1 MKTPSKASPWTILD
15 LLRWITADFR
25 DRRIESPRAGAEILL
40 AHALGLRRI
49 DLYIRYDQ
57 PLTPDERDRLRALI
71 RRRRRREPVAYI
83 VGKRDFWTLTLSV
96 NPDVLIPRPDTESL
110 VEAALDELPTDG
122 ATWRVLDLGTG
133 SGAVILA
140 LAAERPG
147 NRFFASDASPAALR
161 VASDNARRLGPADA
175 VAFFAGDWLE
185 PVAPPPDGPGFHLI
199 VSNPPYLTTSDIDG
213 LAAEIRDHEP
223 LAALD
228 GGPDGL
234 AAIGPIIRTAP
245 DHLLPGGFLMLE
257 IGADQADRVRRCFER
272 DGRYE
277 AVTIRTDLAGHHRV
291 AVARRRDPG

>member
-1 MKTPSKASPWTILD
+1 MKPPSKTSPWTILD

-25 DRRIESPRAGAEILL
+25 DRRIESPRASAEILL

-57 PLTPDERDRLRALI
+57 PLTPDERDRLRALV

-83 VGKRDFWTLTLSV
+83 VGARDFWTLTLSV

-110 VEAALDELPTDG
+110 VEAALGQLPADG
-122 ATWRVLDLGTG
+122 ETWRVLDLGTG
-133 SGAVILA
+133 SGAVVLA

-147 NRFFASDASPAALR
+147 NRYFASDCSPAALR
-161 VASDNARRLGPADA
+161 VAADNARRLGLEKA
-175 VAFFAGDWLE
+175 VAFFAGDWLS
-185 PVAPPPDGPGFHLI
+185 PVAPPPKGPGFQLI
-199 VSNPPYLTTSDIDG
+199 VSNPPYVATSELDG

-223 LAALD
+223 LSALD

-234 AAIGPIIRTAP
+234 AAIDWIIRAAP
-245 DHLLPGGFLMLE
+245 DYLLPGGFLMLE
-257 IGADQADRVRRCFER
+257 IGADGAEPVRRRFER

-277 AVTIRTDLAGHHRV
+277 AVTIQTDLAGHYRV
-291 AVARRRDPG
+291 AVARLRS